1 MTRSNPGAR
10 GCMSKL
16 AARQGGVRFFKSALL
31 GGVGQYY
38 LLGVE
43 AKTHLHCEVVVFS
56 LVPPLPDEGDHGHRF
71 LVQRSWPELV
81 VPVKPPPGRR
91 VPHPGERIHVGDEH
105 PKAFTLPLLNPVC
118 EL

>member
-10 GCMSKL
+10 GCMSIL
-16 AARQGGVRFFKSALL
+16 AVRPGGVRFSKSALL

-56 LVPPLPDEGDHGHRF
+56 LVPPLSDEGDHGHRF

-81 VPVKPPPGRR
+81 VPVKRPPGRR
-91 VPHPGERIHVGDEH
+91 VPHPGERIHVEYET
-105 PKAFTLPLLNPVC
+105 PKVFTLPLLNLIC